1 VHKRIRSLSG
11 CGSAHMATPE
21 EFADVMYF
29 KHSRFLKFNHSLC
42 TAANR
47 QAPEM
52 QQIHGG
58 LHITQLC
65 MPQPLHEASS
75 RHTYCSF
82 HRYCLAIAD
91 DRSSRPL
98 IQLIQPLIQTSSMLY
113 LLIRRVKTPPRVS
126 IPRDS
131 GVTSSSSR
139 SVTSPFM
146 TPPWMA
152 APEATT
158 SSGFTPREGS
168 FLNRSFTMLLTCV
181 YTDRVRTMDCK
192 QIRSK
197 QCCPLSAG
205 SIACCVQAP
214 ATNSKPSW
222 CAERAICKRFQPSK
236 Q

>member
-1 VHKRIRSLSG
+1 
-11 CGSAHMATPE
+11 
-21 EFADVMYF
+21 MYF

-181 YTDRVRTMDCK
+181 YTERVRTMDRK
-192 QIRSK
+192 QISSRQHCLLYSGTCHK
-197 QCCPLSAG
+197 LKAFLVCRESYLQKIPAFKAVYAVIPASSTALS
-205 SIACCVQAP
+205 
-214 ATNSKPSW
+214 
-222 CAERAICKRFQPSK
+222 ICLTHWPTLTHTP
-236 Q
+236 